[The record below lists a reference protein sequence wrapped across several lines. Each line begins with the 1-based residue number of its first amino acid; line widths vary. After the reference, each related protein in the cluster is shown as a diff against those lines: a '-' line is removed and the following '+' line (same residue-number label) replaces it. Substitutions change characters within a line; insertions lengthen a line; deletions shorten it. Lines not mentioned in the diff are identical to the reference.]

1 MINNKYILSLCLL
14 CAIGVQG
21 SVIPS
26 NYIDSYNTRL
36 FDKGNGI
43 SKSQLDLHSSV
54 EDLGNSDQLSQDFVI
69 PTSIEKYVSQWQEL
83 YNNFR
88 FHSAIHQPASQHFD
102 SSSVDRK
109 GESIQRSDSD
119 GVNRLKFEN
128 EESEVS
134 LDEEEE
140 DDGAQIIDLTENGYQ
155 YQYYPLDDNPQEKD
169 SKILEYPLFED
180 TFQYIPPDEKGMDSD
195 ILIPNGALDT
205 EEVFPKNSDL
215 ESVELDS
222 NSPVTMKFKVF
233 KRDTIEYPSRKLRR
247 SLESHSSKNDIK
259 GDINNEFYNDELGVD
274 EYEFGYDDRDA
285 YVDNAPTVNTMD
297 VELKN
302 MLDEDAE
309 ADFEASIQ
317 ASVANISVKTNTT
330 MNETGRNDTYTRGL
344 NSTQNV
350 EAMNTSVCISAEAIL
365 SFVIGI
371 AAVSIML

>member
-1 MINNKYILSLCLL
+1 MCT
-14 CAIGVQG
+14 AGVQG
-21 SVIPS
+21 SLIPS

-43 SKSQLDLHSSV
+43 SKSRLDLHSSV

-102 SSSVDRK
+102 SSSVGGK
-109 GESIQRSDSD
+109 EESIERSDSD
-119 GVNRLKFEN
+119 GVDRLKFED
-128 EESEVS
+128 EGSEVN
-134 LDEEEE
+134 LDEDDE
-140 DDGAQIIDLTENGYQ
+140 DVQMMDLTENGYQ
-155 YQYYPLDDNPQEKD
+155 YQYYPLDDNPQEKE

-180 TFQYIPPDEKGMDSD
+180 TFQDIPLDEKGIDNN

-205 EEVFPKNSDL
+205 EEVFSKNSNL

-233 KRDTIEYPSRKLRR
+233 KRDTIESPSRKLKR
-247 SLESHSSKNDIK
+247 SFENHSSKIGIK

-297 VELKN
+297 VELKY
-302 MLDEDAE
+302 MLDKDSD
-309 ADFEASIQ
+309 ADFEASVQ
-317 ASVANISVKTNTT
+317 ASVANISVKNNTT

-350 EAMNTSVCISAEAIL
+350 EAMNTGICTSAETIL
-365 SFVIGI
+365 SFLIGI
-371 AAVSIML
+371 TAVSIML